1 MEARVT
7 SKSTIRAQVS
17 AARQRLGASE
27 RTASAQAIAARLT
40 ALAEYQQARCV
51 GLYAATPD
59 EVATDLICDHALRA
73 RKQVCYPRV
82 SNPAQCQMD
91 FFAVRSRDELTP
103 GFHNI
108 LEPQPGSTPVSPHD
122 IDCICVP
129 GVAFDRH
136 GHRLGQGA
144 GYYDRWLAGYTGERV
159 GLAYECQVVDELPTN
174 TQDQHVQYVVTEQ
187 RVLTTK

>member
-7 SKSTIRAQVS
+7 SKSIVRKQVS
-17 AARQRLGASE
+17 AAKQRLGASH
-27 RTASAQAIAARLT
+27 RVASAQAIATHLT

-59 EVATDLICDHALRA
+59 EVATDLICDHALRTH
-73 RKQVCYPRV
+73 KQVCYPRV
-82 SNPAQCQMD
+82 RNPEQYQMD
-91 FFAVRSRDELTP
+91 FFAIRSRAELVP
-103 GFHNI
+103 GYHDI
-108 LEPQPGSTPVSPHD
+108 LEPQPGSAPVSPSD
-122 IDCICVP
+122 IDCLCVP

-136 GHRLGQGA
+136 GHRLGQGS
-144 GYYDRWLAGYTGERV
+144 GYYDRWLAGYTGVRV
-159 GLAYECQVVDELPTN
+159 GLAYECQVLDELPIN

>member
-91 FFAVRSRDELTP
+91 FFAVHSRDELTP

-108 LEPQPGSTPVSPHD
+108 LEPKPGSTPVSPHD